1 MEHCMVWLWFADT
14 FGRGTRRSHE
24 VLERFGSPQALLN
37 CPAEEL
43 VAGGLTR
50 EELELV
56 RRRDFE
62 TAFRQLEDARR
73 EGCRLLTPE
82 DAEYPQRLHNIYAK
96 PSVLF
101 LRGSLA
107 GLDDRIAIGVV
118 GARQVDEYGLKA
130 TLLICEELARQG
142 AVIVSGMAVGT
153 DLAAH
158 RAAIKAEGVTI
169 GVLGCGIEQDYP
181 KGSRPVKEIA
191 QENGAVLTEYPV
203 GEPGRKMNFP
213 NRNRIISGLCNGVLV
228 VRADEYSGSL
238 ITAEHALNQNRD
250 VFAVPCRIDEAL
262 SRGSNRLLKQG
273 AKPVTCA
280 EDILSEYRY
289 VEEFR
294 ANILRQDSPGEARL
308 KEPRPSRSRRTAAE
322 QVEIRAAAAPAAEP
336 RPEDPLPDYLTAEQR
351 AILVLLGTQ
360 PLHADALAAGAGL
373 STAAVLSTLTEL
385 ELYGLVENRGPGGYC
400 LP

>member
-169 GVLGCGIEQDYP
+169 GV
-181 KGSRPVKEIA
+181 
-191 QENGAVLTEYPV
+191 
-203 GEPGRKMNFP
+203 
-213 NRNRIISGLCNGVLV
+213 
-228 VRADEYSGSL
+228 
-238 ITAEHALNQNRD
+238 
-250 VFAVPCRIDEAL
+250 VFL
-262 SRGSNRLLKQG
+262 
-273 AKPVTCA
+273 
-280 EDILSEYRY
+280 EDIL
-289 VEEFR
+289 EEL
-294 ANILRQDSPGEARL
+294 IGEVHDAM
-308 KEPRPSRSRRTAAE
+308 
-322 QVEIRAAAAPAAEP
+322 
-336 RPEDPLPDYLTAEQR
+336 QR
-351 AILVLLGTQ
+351 G
-360 PLHADALAAGAGL
+360 
-373 STAAVLSTLTEL
+373 
-385 ELYGLVENRGPGGYC
+385 
-400 LP
+400 